1 LSEKSMAN
9 QRTRLF
15 VITDPQAQQ
24 QTALI
29 KALLLARMADC
40 EIHAFAC
47 VYRDLD
53 EGGEYASRKDLKH
66 RTVVE
71 AERWL
76 NERLEALDLAGIPHT
91 SEVVWNSRWHE
102 IALREIA
109 KSNCDLVIK
118 SSFHHGRA
126 KRFFSKTSDYSLMR
140 KCACPVLFVHHEQD
154 WQSSQLLACVDLES
168 GDPQHARLNKAI
180 LNDARA
186 LANFVGMELHI
197 ASAYASEIN
206 IDNLPF
212 KQRGKQSTAE
222 QLAEIYG
229 VDAARVHLRRGET
242 IAVLEALCAEID
254 PSIVVM
260 GTLARTGIKGK
271 LIGNTAEKLLDLTR
285 ADVLTIN

>member
-1 LSEKSMAN
+1 MAQ

-15 VITDPQAQQ
+15 VIADPQAQQ

-40 EIHAFAC
+40 EVHAFLC

-66 RTVVE
+66 RTVAE
-71 AERWL
+71 AEQWL
-76 NERLEALDLAGIPHT
+76 AERLEALDTAGVPYT

-109 KSNCDLVIK
+109 RSNCDLVIK
-118 SSFHHGRA
+118 SSFHHRRA
-126 KRFFSKTSDYSLMR
+126 RRFFSKTSDYSLMR
-140 KCACPVLFVHHEQD
+140 KCACPVLFVHHEQE
-154 WQSSQLLACVDLES
+154 WQSNRLLACVDLES

-180 LNDARA
+180 LNNARA
-186 LANFVGMELHI
+186 LANFIGMELHI
-197 ASAYASEIN
+197 ASVYDNAIN
-206 IDNLPF
+206 VDNLPF
-212 KQRGKQSTAE
+212 KQHGKQSTAE
-222 QLAEIYG
+222 QLAEIYD
-229 VDAARVHLRRGET
+229 VDAARVHLRRDET
-242 IAVLEALCAEID
+242 VAGLEAVCADID
-254 PSIVVM
+254 PSIVVL
-260 GTLARTGIKGK
+260 GTIARTGIKGK

>member
-1 LSEKSMAN
+1 MAN

-40 EIHAFAC
+40 EIHAFTC

-53 EGGEYASRKDLKH
+53 EGGEYASRQDLKH
-66 RTVVE
+66 QTLVE
-71 AERWL
+71 ARQWL
-76 NERLEALDLAGIPHT
+76 AERLEALDMAGVPHT

-109 KSNCDLVIK
+109 RSNCDLVIK

-126 KRFFSKTSDYSLMR
+126 RRFFSKTSDYNLMR
-140 KCACPVLFVHHEQD
+140 NCACPVLFVHHEQD
-154 WQSSQLLACVDLES
+154 WQSNRLLACVDLES

-212 KQRGKQSTAE
+212 KQHGKQPTAE
-222 QLAEIYG
+222 RLAEIYD

-242 IAVLEALCAEID
+242 VAVLEALCAEID

-285 ADVLTIN
+285 ADVLTVN